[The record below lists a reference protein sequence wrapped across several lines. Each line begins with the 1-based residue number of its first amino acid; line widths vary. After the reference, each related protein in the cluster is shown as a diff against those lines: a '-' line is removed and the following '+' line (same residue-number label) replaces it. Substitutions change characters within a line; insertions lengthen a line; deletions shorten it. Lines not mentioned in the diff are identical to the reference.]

1 MPLLDTL
8 LQKNIRCIDYE
19 CITEGGVWKGKRLVA
34 FGRYAG
40 IAGMVDFFRGLGA
53 RALAL
58 GYSTSLL
65 NIGSSYMYRDVEAA
79 MAAVSG
85 AGASIA
91 KYGLPAELSPL
102 VLTFTGRGNVSKG
115 AQEIAK
121 LLPHRM
127 VTPEEVPGII
137 ANATGKDRTHT
148 VYVVQATAQHMVR
161 KKGVAGA
168 PSTDLADYPVD
179 ASGGFK
185 GLPAP
190 ADFLDADFDRAHYKA
205 NPEQYEGVFHV
216 AVAPYSSAIVNCMYW
231 DGAYPRL
238 INLKQSRALGTAWRC
253 LGICDISCDE
263 QGSIELL
270 RKFTSID
277 EPYYVYNTATD
288 EIHEGEE
295 GMSAPGVLFHAVD
308 HLPSELPADASA
320 HFGNA
325 LLPLM
330 PQLAKSDG
338 SLPWEQQTDLP
349 EALRGAVITA
359 HGQLTPRY
367 KYIASL
373 RAANERAK
381 TGRGMKRSKRESFMS
396 LRLVGHLFDTG
407 IINAV
412 LDVLEEAGCS
422 ANIVDVD
429 VGRDRSEGTSM
440 ALQVFSSEPQTL
452 SDALGAVAS
461 LVTGT
466 DGVQVLQG
474 DGEAMVPSSPMAA
487 AGVGGAVLM
496 SPPMSPSSG
505 GGLSDHTAGN
515 VLLLGAGFVSGPLA
529 DYLLRVPGTRVTVA
543 SMFEQ
548 EAINFAAVRPR
559 CHPVTLNVS
568 QEADKLNQLVSQH
581 DLVVSLVPAPFHP
594 LVARAAITNG
604 KNMVTASY
612 VSPELAELQA
622 EAAAAGVVILNEVGL
637 DPGIDHISAV
647 ALLDSVKRAGQ
658 TILSFSSNCGGLPAP
673 EAAANRLGYKFSWS
687 PRGVLTA
694 SRNAAVW
701 LSGGAKIAVP
711 GEHLMAAAAPYALFK
726 NPAFD
731 LEVLPNR
738 DCRVYAEKYGIP
750 DVPHIF
756 RGTLRYGGFPK
767 LMFAFATLGFLDL
780 TPNPALTREAD
791 GQNGPD
797 YTTGPPLKGVLA
809 QCTGADPAQVLSGEM
824 DDTQLVAAI
833 EAKVAEAWDA
843 AATSVAT
850 ARSAS
855 DALVA
860 ADVNAKQ
867 AAGETVQQASLWC
880 EKDTAALEAV
890 LRDLDFFEAAKP
902 APRTPSGTALDTFTA
917 LLSAAPQLS
926 YAANER
932 DAALMQHEVLA
943 TAGDGSVT
951 RHVST
956 LVQYGDLETKVS
968 CMSLTV
974 GVTAAIGVQ
983 LILDGKGGSATPGV
997 HTPVTADW
1005 WQPMLAELAA
1015 EGIALTESSETL
1027 SPALAS
1033 AVLKYLG
1040 DK

>member
-8 LQKNIRCIDYE
+8 LAKNIRCIDYE

-40 IAGMVDFFRGLGA
+40 IAGMVDFFRGMGA

-115 AQEIAK
+115 AQEIAQ
-121 LLPHRM
+121 LLPHRV

-148 VYVVQATAQHMVR
+148 VYIVEATAQHMVR
-161 KKGVAGA
+161 KKGAAGA
-168 PSTDLADYPVD
+168 PSASLESYPV
-179 ASGGFK
+179 APSGGFQ

-190 ADFLDADFDRAHYKA
+190 ADFFDADFDRAHYKA

-216 AVAPYSSAIVNCMYW
+216 AVAPYSSAIINCMYW

-238 INLKQSRALGTAWRC
+238 MNLKQSRALGAGWRC
-253 LGICDISCDE
+253 IGICDISCDE

-277 EPYYVYNTATD
+277 EPYYVYDTASD
-288 EIHEGEE
+288 AIHEGEE
-295 GMSAPGVLFHAVD
+295 GMSAEGILFHAVD

-325 LLPLM
+325 LLPLL
-330 PQLAKSDG
+330 PQLAASDG
-338 SLPWEQQTDLP
+338 ALPWAEQTDLP

-381 TGRGMKRSKRESFMS
+381 TVRGMKRSKRESFMS

-412 LDVLEEAGCS
+412 LDVLEESGCS

-429 VGRDRSEGTSM
+429 VGRDRTEGTSM
-440 ALQVFSSEPQTL
+440 ALQVFSQAPETL
-452 SDALGAVAS
+452 SDALGAVAN
-461 LVTGT
+461 LITGT
-466 DGVQVLQG
+466 EGVQVLQG
-474 DGEAMVPSSPMAA
+474 DGDELVACSPLPA
-487 AGVGGAVLM
+487 AGVGSAVSM
-496 SPPMSPSSG
+496 TPPVTPSAG
-505 GGLSDHTAGN
+505 GHTAGN

-548 EAINFAAVRPR
+548 EAINFAAARPR

-568 QEADKLNQLVSQH
+568 QEGEKLNDLVSQH

-594 LVARAAITNG
+594 LVAKAAIANG

-658 TILSFSSNCGGLPAP
+658 KILSFSSNCGGLPAP

-701 LSGGAKIAVP
+701 LSGGTDVSVP

-738 DCRVYAEKYGIP
+738 DCRKYAETYGIP

-780 TPNPALTREAD
+780 TPNPALTRDAD
-791 GQNGPD
+791 GENGAD

-809 QCTGADPAQVLSGEM
+809 QCTGVDPAQVLGGEM
-824 DDTQLVAAI
+824 DDTALIAAI
-833 EAKVAEAWDA
+833 EAKVSAAWNA
-843 AATSVAT
+843 AATSVAG

-860 ADVNAKQ
+860 AEVAAKQ
-867 AAGETVQQASLWC
+867 AAGETVQEASLWG

-890 LRDLDFFEAAKP
+890 LRDLDFFEASKP
-902 APRTPSGTALDTFTA
+902 APRTRSGTALDTFTA

-943 TAGDGSVT
+943 SSDDGTVT

-983 LILDGKGGSATPGV
+983 LILDGKGGSAQPGV
-997 HTPVTADW
+997 HTPVTEEW
-1005 WQPMLAELAA
+1005 WKPMLAELAS

-1027 SPALAS
+1027 PPALAT
-1033 AVLKYLG
+1033 AVLQYLG